1 MGETLGKLFVDVTP
15 MDKGGGIPD
24 DGYGMVQLLFLGCI
38 YGYVLYVGSGYIGD
52 GAEELEL
59 IDSIKGIVGALIIP
73 ILGAVPD
80 GAIVLFSG
88 MGDNAKEELDVGVG
102 ALAGST
108 IMLLT
113 LPWFLSIYAG
123 RVDLDEHGK
132 GKSSYAT
139 KKHQRLV
146 KCEGMTKE
154 GVECSGSVRKT
165 GILMV
170 ITMLPYVLIQIA
182 AFGYDCYHKDDTNK
196 CSGEGNFPLV
206 GLIISIVFFLGYC
219 WFQVNEAN
227 IERADDESER
237 KGQTSSQK
245 ELAYRVK
252 QKMMEKGITI
262 WKVHK
267 DDFDELARDPHY
279 LKQIRDASFN
289 TNCQRILETEAEEY
303 EEGQL
308 MKTDTRGADAVKDMK
323 LWKNPLMRHLKHMF
337 NEINT
342 QDSSIEDAF
351 DEKETLDAME
361 LGIYFSRFDK
371 GLDQKLLTSLFFE
384 FDLNKSG
391 TINFS
396 EFVLCML
403 EYHKRLHGYSPSP
416 EGGSD
421 VESQS
426 GVSVCDE
433 EVESDSDVLK
443 HALKTLTI
451 GTVLIL
457 LFSDPMCAVL
467 SEIGSRTGI
476 PAFYISFVV
485 APLASNGAEIIVAY
499 NFAAR
504 KTKESVSASF
514 NTLLGAACMNNTFCL
529 GIFMAII
536 AFSPSSKQI
545 YWEYA
550 GETVV
555 IIFAELILF
564 YFALSRKHNMR
575 DAYLVLMVYPLT
587 IAMVAAIRY
596 GAEMN

>member
-24 DGYGMVQLLFLGCI
+24 DGYGMVQLLFLACI

-59 IDSIKGIVGALIIP
+59 IDSIKGIVAALIIP

-132 GKSSYAT
+132 GCYGT

-219 WFQVNEAN
+219 WFQVREAN
-227 IERADDESER
+227 IERAD
-237 KGQTSSQK
+237 GQTSSQK

-426 GVSVCDE
+426 GELVNAGTPGE

-443 HALKTLTI
+443 HALKLLTI

-467 SEIGSRTGI
+467 SELGSRTGI

-485 APLASNGAEIIVAY
+485 APLASNGAEIIIAY
-499 NFAAR
+499 
-504 KTKESVSASF
+504 
-514 NTLLGAACMNNTFCL
+514 
-529 GIFMAII
+529 
-536 AFSPSSKQI
+536 SPSSKQI

>member
-59 IDSIKGIVGALIIP
+59 IDSIKGIVAALIIP

-123 RVDLDEHGK
+123 RVDLDEQGK
-132 GKSSYAT
+132 GCYGT

-146 KCEGMTKE
+146 KCEGMTRE

-219 WFQVNEAN
+219 WFQVREAN
-227 IERADDESER
+227 RADDETER
-237 KGQTSSQK
+237 KGQASAQT
-245 ELAYRVK
+245 ELAHRVK
-252 QKMMEKGITI
+252 QKMMEKGVTI
-262 WKVHK
+262 WKVHR
-267 DDFDELARDPHY
+267 DDFAEILSEPHY
-279 LKQIRDASFN
+279 LEQIRDASFN
-289 TNCQRILETEAEEY
+289 TNSQILETEAEEY
-303 EEGQL
+303 EDGQL
-308 MKTDTRGADAVKDMK
+308 MKTDTRGADAVADME
-323 LWKNPLMRHLKHMF
+323 LWKIPLMRHLKQIF
-337 NEINT
+337 NEINI
-342 QDSSIEDAF
+342 QDSSIEDAYN
-351 DEKETLDAME
+351 EKETLDAVE

-371 GLDQKLLTSLFFE
+371 GLDKKLLSSLFFE

-421 VESQS
+421 IESQS

-443 HALKTLTI
+443 HALKLLTI

-476 PAFYISFVV
+476 PAFYISFVF

>member
-1 MGETLGKLFVDVTP
+1 MG
-15 MDKGGGIPD
+15 
-24 DGYGMVQLLFLGCI
+24 
-38 YGYVLYVGSGYIGD
+38 
-52 GAEELEL
+52 
-59 IDSIKGIVGALIIP
+59 
-73 ILGAVPD
+73 
-80 GAIVLFSG
+80 
-88 MGDNAKEELDVGVG
+88 
-102 ALAGST
+102 
-108 IMLLT
+108 
-113 LPWFLSIYAG
+113 YAG

-132 GKSSYAT
+132 GTSSYAAA

-219 WFQVNEAN
+219 CFQVREAN
-227 IERADDESER
+227 IERAD
-237 KGQTSSQK
+237 GQTSSQK
-245 ELAYRVK
+245 ELAYRVR

-267 DDFDELARDPHY
+267 DDFDEIASNPHY
-279 LKQIRDASFN
+279 LQQIRDASFV

-308 MKTDTRGADAVKDMK
+308 MKTDTRGVDAVKDMK

-426 GVSVCDE
+426 GELVNAGTKGE
-433 EVESDSDVLK
+433 EVES
-443 HALKTLTI
+443 
-451 GTVLIL
+451 
-457 LFSDPMCAVL
+457 
-467 SEIGSRTGI
+467 
-476 PAFYISFVV
+476 
-485 APLASNGAEIIVAY
+485 
-499 NFAAR
+499 
-504 KTKESVSASF
+504 
-514 NTLLGAACMNNTFCL
+514 
-529 GIFMAII
+529 
-536 AFSPSSKQI
+536 
-545 YWEYA
+545 
-550 GETVV
+550 
-555 IIFAELILF
+555 
-564 YFALSRKHNMR
+564 
-575 DAYLVLMVYPLT
+575 
-587 IAMVAAIRY
+587 
-596 GAEMN
+596 

>member
-1 MGETLGKLFVDVTP
+1 MLIFARCH
-15 MDKGGGIPD
+15 
-24 DGYGMVQLLFLGCI
+24 FLPRHPC
-38 YGYVLYVGSGYIGD
+38 YCHCSL
-52 GAEELEL
+52 
-59 IDSIKGIVGALIIP
+59 P
-73 ILGAVPD
+73 
-80 GAIVLFSG
+80 
-88 MGDNAKEELDVGVG
+88 GVH
-102 ALAGST
+102 
-108 IMLLT
+108 
-113 LPWFLSIYAG
+113 
-123 RVDLDEHGK
+123 R
-132 GKSSYAT
+132 
-139 KKHQRLV
+139 
-146 KCEGMTKE
+146 
-154 GVECSGSVRKT
+154 
-165 GILMV
+165 
-170 ITMLPYVLIQIA
+170 
-182 AFGYDCYHKDDTNK
+182 
-196 CSGEGNFPLV
+196 
-206 GLIISIVFFLGYC
+206 
-219 WFQVNEAN
+219 
-227 IERADDESER
+227 
-237 KGQTSSQK
+237 
-245 ELAYRVK
+245 
-252 QKMMEKGITI
+252 
-262 WKVHK
+262 KVHK
-267 DDFDELARDPHY
+267 DDFKEIARDPHY

-289 TNCQRILETEAEEY
+289 TNSKILETEAEEY

-308 MKTDTRGADAVKDMK
+308 LQTATRGADAVAAMK
-323 LWKNPLMRHLKHMF
+323 LWKIPLMRHLKHMF
-337 NEINT
+337 NEINIH
-342 QDSSIEDAF
+342 DSKDEY
-351 DEKETLDAME
+351 DEKETLDAVE

-403 EYHKRLHGYSPSP
+403 EYHKRLRGFNPSP

-421 VESQS
+421 VERHS
-426 GVSVCDE
+426 GELVNADTEGE

-485 APLASNGAEIIVAY
+485 APLASNGSEIIVAY

-564 YFALSRKHNMR
+564 YFALSRKHTMR

-587 IAMVAAIRY
+587 IAMVAAFKY